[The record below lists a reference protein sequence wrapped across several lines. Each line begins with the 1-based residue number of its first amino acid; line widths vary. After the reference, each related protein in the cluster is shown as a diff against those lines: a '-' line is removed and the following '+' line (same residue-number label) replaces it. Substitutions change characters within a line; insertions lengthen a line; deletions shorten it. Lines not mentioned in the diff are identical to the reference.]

1 MKAVIVK
8 THLAS
13 IKTKQSGLSLIELLI
28 AMIIGLFL
36 LAGITTTYI
45 SSKKSSIERDQYS
58 LLVDNGRIALEVM
71 SNTLQHTGYTS
82 SNGTPLEDKF
92 IAAAADVKSVAC
104 GVPSV
109 INTGIFPNNV
119 TNDSNSGDS
128 VGVIFLGDSD
138 VFTDCSGGTLP
149 ATCQLGPGL
158 SINASKIYSAF
169 YLDAADETLKCAG
182 SRDNAAQLIAEGIEN
197 MQILYGVDA
206 NDDNLVDR
214 YVNANDV
221 GTLWNNVINIQI
233 AVLARTLRE
242 VKDKAEQEKFTLLD
256 YEHTTPTDRFQR
268 AVFSTTISLR
278 NSLN

>member
-1 MKAVIVK
+1 MNTAILK
-8 THLAS
+8 THVAPV
-13 IKTKQSGLSLIELLI
+13 KTKQSGLSLIELLI

-36 LAGITTTYI
+36 LAGITTSYL
-45 SSKKSSIERDQYS
+45 SSKKSSLERDQYS
-58 LLVDNGRIALEVM
+58 ILEGNGRIALEIL

-82 SNGTPLEDKF
+82 SNGALLEDKF
-92 IAAAADVKSVAC
+92 IAAAADVKSVSC

-109 INTGIFPNNV
+109 MNTGIFPTNV
-119 TNDSNSGDS
+119 TNDNDSGDS
-128 VGVIFLGDSD
+128 IGVIYLGDSN

-149 ATCQLGPGL
+149 ASCQISPGL
-158 SINASKIYSAF
+158 PVEASKIYSAF

-182 SRDNAAQLIAEGIEN
+182 SRDNAVQPIAEGIEN

-214 YVNANDV
+214 YVKAPDV
-221 GTLWNNVINIQI
+221 GTLWNNVINIQV

-242 VKDKAEQEKFTLLD
+242 VKDVAEQQKFTLLD
-256 YEHTTPTDRFQR
+256 YEHTTPTDRFHR